1 MEKGLKILKTV
12 INIGIEKP
20 VKLLHITDTHFTY
33 DDPHTEEDRTE
44 TFSVDYRGCV
54 EDYFFQALEYA
65 KQNDM
70 PILHTGDLIDFL
82 SKGNFDLL
90 DSLKDVDYMYAAGN
104 HDFCHY
110 VGKATEDY
118 EYKWN
123 NIKQVAPHIK
133 SNLYFDSR
141 VIGGVNVVTLDDSYY
156 LISEG
161 QLEMLKAEVAKG
173 YPIILGM
180 HVPLYTEK
188 HANIMLKEL
197 GTAAVCGA
205 PESMLATYSEGRRL
219 QQTPDA
225 ATLRAI
231 DYIKSEPLIKAVVAG
246 HTHRNF
252 EENITE
258 NLPQY
263 LTHGSFAGYVREITI
278 I

>member
-1 MEKGLKILKTV
+1 MEKALNVLKTT
-12 INIGIEKP
+12 IHIGLDRP
-20 VKLLHITDTHFTY
+20 VKFLHITDTHITR
-33 DDPHTEEDRTE
+33 DDPHTEEDRTA
-44 TFSVDYRGCV
+44 TFGGCA
-54 EDYFFQALEYA
+54 EYYFAQAIEYA
-65 KQNDM
+65 KQNELFV
-70 PILHTGDLIDFL
+70 LHTGDLIDFL
-82 SKGNFDLL
+82 SKGNFEYL
-90 DSLKDVDYMYAAGN
+90 DTCFDGVDYIFAAGN
-104 HDFCHY
+104 HEFCHY
-110 VGKATEDY
+110 VGKAKEDY

-141 VIGGVNVVTLDDSYY
+141 LVGGVNVVTMDDSYY
-156 LISEG
+156 LISDG

-188 HANIMLKEL
+188 HANIMLNEL

-205 PESMLATYSEGRRL
+205 PEQMLATYSEGRRL
-219 QQTPDA
+219 QQSPDA

-231 DYIKSEPLIKAVVAG
+231 EYIKGEPIIKAVIAG

-263 LTHGSFAGYVREITI
+263 LTHGTYAGYVREITVI
-278 I
+278 